1 MPELQVIFMDAGQ
14 GDCTLLVYPDNSLT
28 LVDCGS
34 TKSGEEAFAQIAV
47 VLSKVLPNNNNT
59 IDTMVLTHPDEDHY
73 NQLRKLLGPTATNP
87 PTVDWIYYGG
97 DIKLYKHSRESNF
110 TYNWLKGLK
119 DNDQASPPK
128 NSVSFA
134 PNARLSRSGVN
145 VTILSSNMT
154 GNPSGKAGAI
164 KNSNSIVLLVEYQ
177 GSKLYLMGDAFI
189 ATEKFIKSTFDSVS
203 KLGGVKPDFFSK
215 GQGEQSLLKLGHH
228 GSDTSTGDEWVTL
241 TNPDIMV
248 VSSGTKRFRGKGM
261 PTADKID
268 HVTSLTTLTTTPD
281 ISQSYVV
288 FDPANRGKAG
298 KDFFTRPKTTTAI
311 WCTCFQVEWMTSTAR
326 WFESGQT
333 WYYGVEVD
341 KKKKAS
347 VWYGYTG
354 YEEDDDV
361 DEDEDG

>member
-1 MPELQVIFMDAGQ
+1 
-14 GDCTLLVYPDNSLT
+14 
-28 LVDCGS
+28 
-34 TKSGEEAFAQIAV
+34 
-47 VLSKVLPNNNNT
+47 
-59 IDTMVLTHPDEDHY
+59 
-73 NQLRKLLGPTATNP
+73 
-87 PTVDWIYYGG
+87 
-97 DIKLYKHSRESNF
+97 
-110 TYNWLKGLK
+110 
-119 DNDQASPPK
+119 
-128 NSVSFA
+128 
-134 PNARLSRSGVN
+134 
-145 VTILSSNMT
+145 
-154 GNPSGKAGAI
+154 
-164 KNSNSIVLLVEYQ
+164 
-177 GSKLYLMGDAFI
+177 
-189 ATEKFIKSTFDSVS
+189 
-203 KLGGVKPDFFSK
+203 
-215 GQGEQSLLKLGHH
+215 
-228 GSDTSTGDEWVTL
+228 
-241 TNPDIMV
+241 MV